1 MPGFVEGASEFP
13 FLSARP
19 DPRGGGVRQRDMK
32 SLLRAMLLASCTAIV
47 VTGCSTSSARPKPVS
62 AAKAAVSPRQRAEA
76 DATAIRASFVPPPGA
91 RRLTAAPDAGED
103 VLKRPVDAPET
114 PDLVDVASWW
124 LAPGQPVAVLAW
136 EKSHLPRRFTSVG
149 FGSNGLIGVWGAWYD
164 VFGLPAVP
172 AVLDS
177 RQLIVEVVSAGEG
190 QTAIRADAQVTWIP
204 AKPAAERVP
213 AAAESVTISALP
225 PDYQTAAQPPAPV
238 TITNRD
244 EVRRIASLA
253 DGLPVWPPGEYNCGP
268 DSGYLMMLTFRGAG
282 GRTLAVV
289 APDPTG
295 CGTVSFTVGGK
306 SLLTLAAGASWEQR
320 VLAVAGLRW
329 PRARISAG

>member
-1 MPGFVEGASEFP
+1 
-13 FLSARP
+13 
-19 DPRGGGVRQRDMK
+19 MK
-32 SLLRAMLLASCTAIV
+32 PLLRAMLFASCTVIV
-47 VTGCSTSSARPKPVS
+47 VTGCTTSPARPQPVS

-76 DATAIRASFVPPPGA
+76 DAAAIRASFVPPPGA
-91 RRLTAAPDAGED
+91 RRLTAAPDAGEG
-103 VLKRPVDAPET
+103 VLKRPVYAPQT
-114 PDLVDVASWW
+114 PDLVDTASWW
-124 LAPGQPVAVLAW
+124 LAPGQPTAVLAW
-136 EKSHLPRRFTSVG
+136 EKAHLPRRFSNAG
-149 FGSNGLIGVWGAWYD
+149 FGSNGLTGVWGAWYD

-172 AVLDS
+172 AVLIW
-177 RQLIVEVVSAGEG
+177 RQLIVEVVSAGNR
-190 QTAIRADAQVTWIP
+190 QTAIRAESQVIWLP

-225 PDYQTAAQPPAPV
+225 PDYQTAGQPPAPV

-268 DSGYLMMLTFRGAG
+268 DSGWLMMLTFRDAG

-289 APDPTG
+289 APEQTG

-306 SLLTLAAGASWEQR
+306 PLLTLAAGASWEQQ
-320 VLAVAGLRW
+320 VLAAAGLRW
-329 PRARISAG
+329 PRTQIPSG